1 MSAKTRLWALGAGVV
16 SAALILFGIVGGLL
30 PQLAIA
36 SSTDDLAE
44 SAQIRNDAQAVQ
56 IQMLQKAEKN
66 RAELETV
73 ATELSGSLPATV
85 ASAELLRE
93 LETLA
98 VQSGV
103 QLTSVTASSPVPPE
117 VDPEAAAAEAAAA
130 EASATEAAP
139 ADAGAEAANAAEPAP
154 APAAGLT
161 AIPLNV
167 VAAGTP
173 EALANFAR
181 ALQTGQRLI
190 LVKQLDIVE
199 GTEGASTATL
209 DGLIFIAAG

>member
-1 MSAKTRLWALGAGVV
+1 MSAKTRLWVLGAGVV

-44 SAQIRNDAQAVQ
+44 SAQIRNDAQALQ

-66 RAELETV
+66 RAELESV

-93 LETLA
+93 LDALA
-98 VQSGV
+98 IQTGV

-130 EASATEAAP
+130 EAAAAEAAP
-139 ADAGAEAANAAEPAP
+139 GDAGTEAANAAEPAP

-199 GTEGASTATL
+199 GTEGTSTATL
-209 DGLIFIAAG
+209 DGLIFIAAE

>member
-1 MSAKTRLWALGAGVV
+1 MSAKTRLWVLGAGVV
-16 SAALILFGIVGGLL
+16 SAALILFGIIGGLL

-44 SAQIRNDAQAVQ
+44 SAQIRNDAQVVQ
-56 IQMLQKAEKN
+56 IQMLQQAEKN
-66 RAELETV
+66 RAELEAV

-98 VQSGV
+98 LQSGV

-130 EASATEAAP
+130 AA
-139 ADAGAEAANAAEPAP
+139 ADTAGDGAGAEAANAAEPAP

-167 VAAGTP
+167 VAAGAP

-199 GTEGASTATL
+199 GSEGASTATL
-209 DGLIFIAAG
+209 DGLIFIAAS